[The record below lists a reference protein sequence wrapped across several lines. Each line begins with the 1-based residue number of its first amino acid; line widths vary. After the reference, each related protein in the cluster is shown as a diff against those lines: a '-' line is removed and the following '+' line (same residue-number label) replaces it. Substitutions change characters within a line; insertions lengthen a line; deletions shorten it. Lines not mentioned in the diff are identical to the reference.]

1 MEKTKRSKNELIEKA
16 DIAISE
22 LVYDKVH
29 LMKAYNYYAGIR
41 DRMQFRHLEENYGI
55 GSPASVTFTPLI
67 RKHIDALVGEF
78 LTLPIQPKISC
89 KDSKTMS
96 DIFREKQLAISKGI
110 MDVIKP
116 KLQNLIYSVIKGNGE
131 NKIDDAQFAKELKDV
146 EDWVDNNFI
155 SNYEMAAQN
164 VVDYCLQARHLDFK
178 NKLKQLLLDLFIA
191 GETYYIVE
199 PTSAN
204 TNINLKILNPL
215 NTFPD
220 KNVNSPYIKDSY
232 RIVYREYLSK
242 AEILVKYGSE
252 LSSEDIE
259 SLEGGKLDYSRD
271 NVMLMNAVN
280 TRIGCFDTDGLE
292 AGIDVAPIPYSQ
304 TSRRVDLYVVYETY
318 WIDYKFENKQR
329 IETVHHVTRIGSDL
343 HIVWDEV
350 NTQRSID
357 NPNECSLP
365 INGLH
370 YMSRTGSPYS
380 LVLATADLQD
390 KYDIMQFYKNSI
402 IANSGT
408 AGDWVD
414 LAFIPT
420 FLGQE
425 TESRLAKWLAYKKSG
440 IALLDSS
447 QEGQQMNT
455 TFSGYDD
462 TVKLQAI
469 QAVDLVIQD
478 IENTATSITGVFRER
493 LGGIQARDAVSNV
506 EMGMQQSYIIT
517 KQYYQAMDLLVRE
530 MLLDC
535 LNTAKIVFKNGL
547 SGTLILGQNQKQIFT
562 ALPEYFTM
570 SDQDIHI
577 ADSQEIIKE
586 RETIKQLTIEL
597 TKGGMADP
605 DILIAVSTSTSL
617 TEMKLAVAKSI
628 KNKKEENNQL
638 QQLSQQSQQAQQQL
652 KELQAAFEKAQ
663 AKIESLNEA
672 KLQIDREKIQKNYE
686 TDMFKIKTTKE
697 FNEEKIAQEKRRVDV
712 EALQLIDNN
721 PNNDEVR
728 ND

>member
-16 DIAISE
+16 NIAISE
-22 LVYDKVH
+22 LVYDKMH

-41 DRMQFRHLEENYGI
+41 DKMQFRHLEENYGI

-78 LTLPIQPKISC
+78 LTLPVQPKISC

-96 DIFREKQLAISKGI
+96 NIFREKQLAISKGI

-116 KLQNLIYSVIKGNGE
+116 KLQNSIYSIIKGDGK
-131 NKIDDAQFAKELKDV
+131 NKIDDSQFAKELKDV

-242 AEILVKYGSE
+242 AEVLVKYGSE

-271 NVMLMNAVN
+271 NVMLMNAMN

-329 IETVHHVTRIGSDL
+329 IETAHHVTRIGSDL

-350 NTQRSID
+350 DTQRSID

-535 LNTAKIVFKNGL
+535 LNMSKIVFKNGL

-562 ALPEYFTM
+562 ALPEYFTIT
-570 SDQDIHI
+570 DYDIHI

-586 RETIKQLTIEL
+586 RETIKQLTMEL
-597 TKGGMADP
+597 TKGGMVDP

-617 TEMKLAVAKSI
+617 TEMKIAVAKSI

-663 AKIESLNEA
+663 AKIESLNET
-672 KLQIDREKIQKNYE
+672 KIQIDREKIQKNYE

-697 FNEEKIAQEKRRVDV
+697 FNEEKIVQEKRRIDL
-712 EALQLIDNN
+712 EALQLIDTNQ
-721 PNNDEVR
+721 NNDEIK

>member
-41 DRMQFRHLEENYGI
+41 DKMQFRHLEENYGI

-96 DIFREKQLAISKGI
+96 NIFREKQLAISKGI

-116 KLQNLIYSVIKGNGE
+116 KLQNLIYSLLKGNGQD
-131 NKIDDAQFAKELKDV
+131 KIDDAQFAKELKDV
-146 EDWVDNNFI
+146 EDWIDNNFI

-164 VVDYCLQARHLDFK
+164 VVDYCLQARHIDFK

-271 NVMLMNAVN
+271 NVMLMNAMN

-343 HIVWDEV
+343 YIVWDEV

-414 LAFIPT
+414 IAFIPT

-469 QAVDLVIQD
+469 KAVDLVIQD

-535 LNTAKIVFKNGL
+535 LNMSKIVFKNGL

-562 ALPEYFTM
+562 ALPEYFTIT
-570 SDQDIHI
+570 DYDIHI

-586 RETIKQLTIEL
+586 RETIKQLTMEL
-597 TKGGMADP
+597 TKGGMVDP

-638 QQLSQQSQQAQQQL
+638 QQLNQQSQQAQQQL

-686 TDMFKIKTTKE
+686 TDMFKIKTAKE
-697 FNEEKIAQEKRRVDV
+697 FNEQKIEQEKRRVDV

>member
-259 SLEGGKLDYSRD
+259 SLEDGKLDYSRD
-271 NVMLMNAVN
+271 NLMLMNAMN

-535 LNTAKIVFKNGL
+535 LNMSKIVFKNGL

-586 RETIKQLTIEL
+586 RETIKQLTMEL
-597 TKGGMADP
+597 TKGGMVDP

-697 FNEEKIAQEKRRVDV
+697 FNEEKIAQEKRRVDL
-712 EALQLIDNN
+712 EALQLIDTN

>member
-41 DRMQFRHLEENYGI
+41 DKMQFRHLEENYGI

-96 DIFREKQLAISKGI
+96 NIFREKQLAISKGI

-116 KLQNLIYSVIKGNGE
+116 KLQNLIYSLLKGNGQD
-131 NKIDDAQFAKELKDV
+131 KIDDAQFAKELKDV
-146 EDWVDNNFI
+146 EDWIDNNFI

-164 VVDYCLQARHLDFK
+164 VVDYCLQARHIDFK

-259 SLEGGKLDYSRD
+259 DLDGGKLDYSRD
-271 NVMLMNAVN
+271 NVMLMNAMN

-365 INGLH
+365 INGLQ

-469 QAVDLVIQD
+469 KAVDLVIQD

-517 KQYYQAMDLLVRE
+517 KQYYQAMDLLLRE

-535 LNTAKIVFKNGL
+535 LNMSKIVFKNGL

-562 ALPEYFTM
+562 ALPEYFTIT
-570 SDQDIHI
+570 DYDIHI

-586 RETIKQLTIEL
+586 RETIKQLTMEL
-597 TKGGMADP
+597 TKGGMVDP

-686 TDMFKIKTTKE
+686 TDMFKIKTAKE
-697 FNEEKIAQEKRRVDV
+697 FNEQKIEQEKRRVDV

>member
-41 DRMQFRHLEENYGI
+41 DKMQFRHLEENYGI

-96 DIFREKQLAISKGI
+96 NIFREKQLAISKGI

-116 KLQNLIYSVIKGNGE
+116 KLQNLIYSMLKGNGQD
-131 NKIDDAQFAKELKDV
+131 KIDDAQFAKELKDV

-271 NVMLMNAVN
+271 NVMLMNAMN

-440 IALLDSS
+440 MALLDSS

-535 LNTAKIVFKNGL
+535 LNMSKIVFKNGL

-562 ALPEYFTM
+562 ALPEYFTIT
-570 SDQDIHI
+570 DYDIHI

-586 RETIKQLTIEL
+586 RETIKQLTMEL
-597 TKGGMADP
+597 TKGGMVDP

>member
-41 DRMQFRHLEENYGI
+41 DKMQFRHLEENYGI

-96 DIFREKQLAISKGI
+96 NIFREKQLAISKGI

-116 KLQNLIYSVIKGNGE
+116 KLQNLIYSMLKGNGQD
-131 NKIDDAQFAKELKDV
+131 KIDDAQFAKELKDV
-146 EDWVDNNFI
+146 EDWIDNNFI

-204 TNINLKILNPL
+204 GNINLKILNPL

-242 AEILVKYGSE
+242 SEILVKYGSE

-271 NVMLMNAVN
+271 NVMLMNAMN

-402 IANSGT
+402 ISNSGT

-420 FLGQE
+420 FLGQK
-425 TESRLAKWLAYKKSG
+425 TEERLAKWLAYKKSG

-535 LNTAKIVFKNGL
+535 LNMSKIVFKNGL

-562 ALPEYFTM
+562 ALPEYFTI
-570 SDQDIHI
+570 SDYDIHI

-586 RETIKQLTIEL
+586 RETIKQLTMEL
-597 TKGGMADP
+597 TKGGMVDP

-617 TEMKLAVAKSI
+617 TEMKIAVAKSI

>member
-41 DRMQFRHLEENYGI
+41 DKMQFRHLEENYGI

-96 DIFREKQLAISKGI
+96 NIFREKQLAISKGI

-116 KLQNLIYSVIKGNGE
+116 KLQNLIYSLLKGNGQD
-131 NKIDDAQFAKELKDV
+131 KIDDAQFAKELKDV
-146 EDWVDNNFI
+146 EDWIDNNFI

-164 VVDYCLQARHLDFK
+164 VVDYCLQARHIDFK

-204 TNINLKILNPL
+204 SNINLKILNPL

-271 NVMLMNAVN
+271 NVMLMNAMN

-292 AGIDVAPIPYSQ
+292 AGIDVAPIPYNQ

-517 KQYYQAMDLLVRE
+517 KQYYQTMDLLVRE

-586 RETIKQLTIEL
+586 RETIKQLSMEL
-597 TKGGMADP
+597 TKGGMVDP

-686 TDMFKIKTTKE
+686 TDMFKIKTAKE
-697 FNEEKIAQEKRRVDV
+697 FNEEKIEQEKRRVDV

>member
-41 DRMQFRHLEENYGI
+41 DKMQFRHLEENYGI

-96 DIFREKQLAISKGI
+96 NIFREKQLAISKGI

-116 KLQNLIYSVIKGNGE
+116 KLQNLIYSLLKGNGQD
-131 NKIDDAQFAKELKDV
+131 KIDDAQFAKELKDV
-146 EDWVDNNFI
+146 EDWIDNNFI

-164 VVDYCLQARHLDFK
+164 VVDYCLQARHIDFK

-271 NVMLMNAVN
+271 NVMLMNAMN
-280 TRIGCFDTDGLE
+280 TRIGCFDVDGLE
-292 AGIDVAPIPYSQ
+292 AGIDVSPIPYSQ

-365 INGLH
+365 INGLQ

-440 IALLDSS
+440 MALLDSS

-517 KQYYQAMDLLVRE
+517 KQYYQAMDLLLRE

-535 LNTAKIVFKNGL
+535 LNMSKIVFKNGL

-562 ALPEYFTM
+562 ALPEYFTIT
-570 SDQDIHI
+570 DYDIHI

-586 RETIKQLTIEL
+586 RETIKQLTMEL
-597 TKGGMADP
+597 TKGGMVDP

-617 TEMKLAVAKSI
+617 TEMKIAVAKSI

-686 TDMFKIKTTKE
+686 TDMFKIKTAKE
-697 FNEEKIAQEKRRVDV
+697 FNEQKIAQEKRRVDV
-712 EALQLIDNN
+712 EALQLIDTN

>member
-41 DRMQFRHLEENYGI
+41 DKMQFRHLEENYGI

-96 DIFREKQLAISKGI
+96 NIFREKQLAISKGI

-116 KLQNLIYSVIKGNGE
+116 KLQNLIYSLLKGNGQD
-131 NKIDDAQFAKELKDV
+131 KIDDAQFAKELKDV
-146 EDWVDNNFI
+146 EDWIDNNFI

-164 VVDYCLQARHLDFK
+164 VVDYCLQARHIDFK

-204 TNINLKILNPL
+204 SNINLKILNPL

-271 NVMLMNAVN
+271 NVMLMNAMN
-280 TRIGCFDTDGLE
+280 TRIGCFDSDGLE
-292 AGIDVAPIPYSQ
+292 AGIDVSPIPYSQ

-365 INGLH
+365 INGLQ

-420 FLGQE
+420 FLGQD

-440 IALLDSS
+440 MALLDSS

-469 QAVDLVIQD
+469 KAVDLVIQD

-517 KQYYQAMDLLVRE
+517 KQYYQAMDLLLRE

-535 LNTAKIVFKNGL
+535 LNMSKIVFKNGL

-562 ALPEYFTM
+562 ALPEYFTIT
-570 SDQDIHI
+570 DYDIHI

-586 RETIKQLTIEL
+586 RETIKQLTMEL
-597 TKGGMADP
+597 TKGGMVDP

-638 QQLSQQSQQAQQQL
+638 QQLNQQSQQAQQQL

-686 TDMFKIKTTKE
+686 TDMFKIKTAKE
-697 FNEEKIAQEKRRVDV
+697 FNEQKIAQEKRRVDV
-712 EALQLIDNN
+712 EALQLIDTN

>member
-271 NVMLMNAVN
+271 NLMLMNAMN

-686 TDMFKIKTTKE
+686 SDMFKIKTTKE
-697 FNEEKIAQEKRRVDV
+697 FNEEKIVQEKRRIDL
-712 EALQLIDNN
+712 EALQLIDTNQ
-721 PNNDEVR
+721 NNDEIK

>member
-116 KLQNLIYSVIKGNGE
+116 KLQNLIYSIIKGNGE

-271 NVMLMNAVN
+271 NVMLMNAMN

-420 FLGQE
+420 FLGQD

-440 IALLDSS
+440 MALLDSS

-586 RETIKQLTIEL
+586 RETIKQLAMEL

-686 TDMFKIKTTKE
+686 SDMFKIKTTKE
-697 FNEEKIAQEKRRVDV
+697 FNEEKIVQEKRRIDL
-712 EALQLIDNN
+712 EALQLIDTNQ
-721 PNNDEVR
+721 NNDEIK

>member
-41 DRMQFRHLEENYGI
+41 DKMQFRHLEENYGI

-96 DIFREKQLAISKGI
+96 NIFREKQLAISKGI

-116 KLQNLIYSVIKGNGE
+116 KLQNLIYSMLKGNGQD
-131 NKIDDAQFAKELKDV
+131 KIDDAQFAKELKDV
-146 EDWVDNNFI
+146 EDWIDNNFI

-164 VVDYCLQARHLDFK
+164 VVEYCLQARHLDFK
-178 NKLKQLLLDLFIA
+178 NKLKQLLLDLFIS

-204 TNINLKILNPL
+204 SNINLKILNPL

-242 AEILVKYGSE
+242 SEILVKYGSE

-271 NVMLMNAVN
+271 NVMLMNAMN

-350 NTQRSID
+350 NTQRTID

-402 IANSGT
+402 ISNSGT

-420 FLGQE
+420 FLGQK
-425 TESRLAKWLAYKKSG
+425 TEERLAKWLAYKKSG

-535 LNTAKIVFKNGL
+535 LNMSKIVFKNGL

-562 ALPEYFTM
+562 ALPEYFTI
-570 SDQDIHI
+570 SDYDIHI

-586 RETIKQLTIEL
+586 RETIKQLTMEL
-597 TKGGMADP
+597 TKGGMVDP

-617 TEMKLAVAKSI
+617 TEMKIAVAKSI

>member
-96 DIFREKQLAISKGI
+96 NIFREKQLAISKGI

-116 KLQNLIYSVIKGNGE
+116 KLQNLIYSVIKGNGQ

-164 VVDYCLQARHLDFK
+164 VVDYCLQARHIDFK

-271 NVMLMNAVN
+271 NVMLMNAMN

-350 NTQRSID
+350 NIQRSID

-586 RETIKQLTIEL
+586 RETIKQLTMEL
-597 TKGGMADP
+597 TKGGMVDP

-686 TDMFKIKTTKE
+686 TDMFKIKTAKE
-697 FNEEKIAQEKRRVDV
+697 FNEQKIAQEKRRVDV

>member
-41 DRMQFRHLEENYGI
+41 DKMQFRHLEENYGI

-96 DIFREKQLAISKGI
+96 NIFREKQLAISKGI

-116 KLQNLIYSVIKGNGE
+116 KLQNLIYSMLKGNGQD
-131 NKIDDAQFAKELKDV
+131 KIDDAQFAKELKDV
-146 EDWVDNNFI
+146 EDWIDNNFI

-164 VVDYCLQARHLDFK
+164 VVDYCLQARHIDFK

-271 NVMLMNAVN
+271 NVMLMNAMN

-292 AGIDVAPIPYSQ
+292 AGIDVSPIPYSQ

-535 LNTAKIVFKNGL
+535 LNMSKIVFKNGL

-562 ALPEYFTM
+562 ALPEYFTI
-570 SDQDIHI
+570 SDYDIHI

-586 RETIKQLTIEL
+586 RETIKQLTMEL
-597 TKGGMADP
+597 TKGGMVDP

>member
-41 DRMQFRHLEENYGI
+41 DKMQFRHLEENYGI

-96 DIFREKQLAISKGI
+96 NIFREKQLAISKGI

-116 KLQNLIYSVIKGNGE
+116 KLQNLIYSLLKGNGQD
-131 NKIDDAQFAKELKDV
+131 KIDDAQFAKELKDV
-146 EDWVDNNFI
+146 EDWIDNNFI

-164 VVDYCLQARHLDFK
+164 VVDYCLQARHIDFK

-204 TNINLKILNPL
+204 SNINLKILNPL

-271 NVMLMNAVN
+271 NVMLMNAMN
-280 TRIGCFDTDGLE
+280 TRIGCFDSDGLE
-292 AGIDVAPIPYSQ
+292 AGIDVSPIPYSQ

-365 INGLH
+365 INGLQ

-402 IANSGT
+402 VANSGT

-420 FLGQE
+420 FLGQK
-425 TESRLAKWLAYKKSG
+425 TEERLAKWLAYKKSG
-440 IALLDSS
+440 LALLDSS

-469 QAVDLVIQD
+469 KAVDLVIQD

-517 KQYYQAMDLLVRE
+517 KQYYQAMDLLLRE

-535 LNTAKIVFKNGL
+535 LNMSKIVFKNGL

-562 ALPEYFTM
+562 ALPEYFTIT
-570 SDQDIHI
+570 DYDIHI

-586 RETIKQLTIEL
+586 RETIKQLTMEL
-597 TKGGMADP
+597 TKGGMVDP

-686 TDMFKIKTTKE
+686 TDMFKIKTAKE
-697 FNEEKIAQEKRRVDV
+697 FNEQKIAQEKRRVDV
-712 EALQLIDNN
+712 EALQLIDTN

>member
-41 DRMQFRHLEENYGI
+41 DKMQFRHLEENYGI

-96 DIFREKQLAISKGI
+96 NIFREKQLAISKGI

-116 KLQNLIYSVIKGNGE
+116 KLQNLIYSIIKGNGE

-242 AEILVKYGSE
+242 EEILVKYGSE

-271 NVMLMNAVN
+271 NVMLMNAMN

-329 IETVHHVTRIGSDL
+329 IETVYRVTRIGSDL

-586 RETIKQLTIEL
+586 RETIKQLAMEL
-597 TKGGMADP
+597 TKGGMVDP

>member
-271 NVMLMNAVN
+271 NLMLMNAMN

-420 FLGQE
+420 FLGQD

-440 IALLDSS
+440 MALLDSS

-697 FNEEKIAQEKRRVDV
+697 FNEEKIVQEKRRIDL
-712 EALQLIDNN
+712 EALQLIDTN

>member
-22 LVYDKVH
+22 LVYDKLH

-96 DIFREKQLAISKGI
+96 NIFREKQLAISKGI

-116 KLQNLIYSVIKGNGE
+116 KLQNLIYSLLKGNGQD
-131 NKIDDAQFAKELKDV
+131 KIDDAQFAKELKDV
-146 EDWVDNNFI
+146 EDWIDNNFI

-164 VVDYCLQARHLDFK
+164 VVDYCLQARHIDFK

-204 TNINLKILNPL
+204 SNINLKILNPL

-271 NVMLMNAVN
+271 NVMLMNAMN

-292 AGIDVAPIPYSQ
+292 AGIDVSPIPYSQ

-365 INGLH
+365 INGLQ

-420 FLGQE
+420 FLGQD

-440 IALLDSS
+440 MALLDSS

-469 QAVDLVIQD
+469 KAVDLVIQD

-517 KQYYQAMDLLVRE
+517 KQYYQAMDLLLRE

-535 LNTAKIVFKNGL
+535 LNMSKIVFKNGL

-562 ALPEYFTM
+562 ALPEYFTIT
-570 SDQDIHI
+570 DYDIHI

-586 RETIKQLTIEL
+586 RETIKQLTMEL
-597 TKGGMADP
+597 TKGGMVDP

-638 QQLSQQSQQAQQQL
+638 QQLNQQSQQAQQQL

-697 FNEEKIAQEKRRVDV
+697 FNEEKIVQEKRRIDV

-721 PNNDEVR
+721 PNNDEVS

>member
-259 SLEGGKLDYSRD
+259 SLEDGKLDYSRD
-271 NVMLMNAVN
+271 NLMLMNAMN

-586 RETIKQLTIEL
+586 RETIKQLTMEL
-597 TKGGMADP
+597 TKGGMVDP

-686 TDMFKIKTTKE
+686 SDMFKIKTTKE
-697 FNEEKIAQEKRRVDV
+697 FNEEKIVQEKRRIDL
-712 EALQLIDNN
+712 EALQLIDTNQ
-721 PNNDEVR
+721 NNDEIK

>member
-96 DIFREKQLAISKGI
+96 NIFREKQLAISKGI

-271 NVMLMNAVN
+271 NLMLMNAMN

-686 TDMFKIKTTKE
+686 SDMFKIKTTKE
-697 FNEEKIAQEKRRVDV
+697 FNEEKIVQEKRRIDL
-712 EALQLIDNN
+712 EALQLIDTNQ
-721 PNNDEVR
+721 NNDEIK

>member
-41 DRMQFRHLEENYGI
+41 DKMQFRHLEENYGI

-96 DIFREKQLAISKGI
+96 NIFREKQLAISKGI

-116 KLQNLIYSVIKGNGE
+116 KLQNLIYSLLKGNGQD
-131 NKIDDAQFAKELKDV
+131 KIDDAQFAKELKDV
-146 EDWVDNNFI
+146 EDWIDNNFI

-164 VVDYCLQARHLDFK
+164 VVDYCLQARHIDFK

-271 NVMLMNAVN
+271 NVMLMNAMN

-535 LNTAKIVFKNGL
+535 LNMSKIVFKNGL

-562 ALPEYFTM
+562 ALPEYFTI
-570 SDQDIHI
+570 SDYDIHI

-586 RETIKQLTIEL
+586 RETIKQLTMEL
-597 TKGGMADP
+597 TKGGMVDP

>member
-116 KLQNLIYSVIKGNGE
+116 KLQNLIYSVIKGDGQ

-164 VVDYCLQARHLDFK
+164 VVDYCLQARHIDFK
-178 NKLKQLLLDLFIA
+178 NKLKQLLLDLFIS

-271 NVMLMNAVN
+271 NVMLMNAMN

-586 RETIKQLTIEL
+586 RETIKQLSMEL
-597 TKGGMADP
+597 TKGGMVDP

-712 EALQLIDNN
+712 EALQLIDTN

>member
-41 DRMQFRHLEENYGI
+41 DKMQFRHLEENYGI

-96 DIFREKQLAISKGI
+96 NIFREKQLAISKGI

-116 KLQNLIYSVIKGNGE
+116 KLQNLIYSLLKGNGQD
-131 NKIDDAQFAKELKDV
+131 KIDDAQFAKELKDV
-146 EDWVDNNFI
+146 EDWIDNNFI

-259 SLEGGKLDYSRD
+259 SLEDGKLDYSRD
-271 NVMLMNAVN
+271 NVMLMNAMN

-535 LNTAKIVFKNGL
+535 LNMSKIVFKNGL

-562 ALPEYFTM
+562 ALPEYFTI
-570 SDQDIHI
+570 SDYDIHI

-586 RETIKQLTIEL
+586 RETIKQLTMEL
-597 TKGGMADP
+597 TKGGMVDP

>member
-96 DIFREKQLAISKGI
+96 NIFREKQLAISKVI

-116 KLQNLIYSVIKGNGE
+116 KLQNLMYSVIKGDGQ

-271 NVMLMNAVN
+271 NVMLMNAMN

-586 RETIKQLTIEL
+586 RETIKQLAMEL
-597 TKGGMADP
+597 TKGGMVDP

-686 TDMFKIKTTKE
+686 SDMFKIKTTKE
-697 FNEEKIAQEKRRVDV
+697 FNEEKIVQEKRRVDV

>member
-1 MEKTKRSKNELIEKA
+1 MEKTKRRKNELIEKA

-41 DRMQFRHLEENYGI
+41 DKMQFRHLEENYGI

-96 DIFREKQLAISKGI
+96 NIFREKQLAISKGI

-116 KLQNLIYSVIKGNGE
+116 KLQNLIYSMLKGNGQD
-131 NKIDDAQFAKELKDV
+131 KIDDAQFAKELKDV

-271 NVMLMNAVN
+271 NVMLMNAMN

-420 FLGQE
+420 FLGQD

-535 LNTAKIVFKNGL
+535 LNMSKIVFKNGL

-562 ALPEYFTM
+562 ALPEYFTIT
-570 SDQDIHI
+570 DYDIHI

-586 RETIKQLTIEL
+586 RETIKQLTMEL
-597 TKGGMADP
+597 TKGGMVDP

>member
-259 SLEGGKLDYSRD
+259 SLEDGKLDYSRD
-271 NVMLMNAVN
+271 NLMLMNAMN

-365 INGLH
+365 INGPH

-586 RETIKQLTIEL
+586 RETIKQLAMEL
-597 TKGGMADP
+597 TKGGMVDP

-697 FNEEKIAQEKRRVDV
+697 FNEEKIVQEKRRIDL
-712 EALQLIDNN
+712 EALQLIDTNQ
-721 PNNDEVR
+721 NNDEIK

>member
-116 KLQNLIYSVIKGNGE
+116 KLQNLIYSIIKGNGE

-259 SLEGGKLDYSRD
+259 SLEDGKLDYSRD
-271 NVMLMNAVN
+271 NLMLMNAMN

-586 RETIKQLTIEL
+586 RETIKQLTMEL
-597 TKGGMADP
+597 TKGGMVDP

-686 TDMFKIKTTKE
+686 TDMFKINTTKE
-697 FNEEKIAQEKRRVDV
+697 FNEEKIVQEKRRIDL
-712 EALQLIDNN
+712 EALQLIDTNQ
-721 PNNDEVR
+721 NNDEIK

>member
-22 LVYDKVH
+22 LVYDKTH

-271 NVMLMNAVN
+271 NLMLMNAMN

-420 FLGQE
+420 FLGQD

-440 IALLDSS
+440 MALLDSS

-586 RETIKQLTIEL
+586 RETIKQLAMEL

-697 FNEEKIAQEKRRVDV
+697 FNEEKIVQEKRRIDL
-712 EALQLIDNN
+712 EALQLIDTNQ
-721 PNNDEVR
+721 NNDEIK

>member
-116 KLQNLIYSVIKGNGE
+116 KLQNLIYSVIKGNGQ

-271 NVMLMNAVN
+271 NLMLMNAMN

-420 FLGQE
+420 FLGQD

-440 IALLDSS
+440 MALLDSS

-686 TDMFKIKTTKE
+686 SDMFKIKTTKE
-697 FNEEKIAQEKRRVDV
+697 FNEEKIVQEKRRIDL
-712 EALQLIDNN
+712 EALQLIDTNQ
-721 PNNDEVR
+721 NNDEIK

>member
-41 DRMQFRHLEENYGI
+41 DKMQFRHLEENYGI

-96 DIFREKQLAISKGI
+96 NIFREKQLAISKGI

-116 KLQNLIYSVIKGNGE
+116 KLQNLIYSLLKGNGQD
-131 NKIDDAQFAKELKDV
+131 KIDDAQFAKELKDV
-146 EDWVDNNFI
+146 EDWIDNNFI

-164 VVDYCLQARHLDFK
+164 VVDYCLQARHIDFK

-204 TNINLKILNPL
+204 SNINLKILNPL

-271 NVMLMNAVN
+271 NVMLMNAMN

-414 LAFIPT
+414 IAFIPT

-535 LNTAKIVFKNGL
+535 LNMSKIVFKNGL

-562 ALPEYFTM
+562 ALPEYFTIT
-570 SDQDIHI
+570 DYDIHI

-586 RETIKQLTIEL
+586 RETIKQLTMEL
-597 TKGGMADP
+597 TKGGMVDP

-638 QQLSQQSQQAQQQL
+638 QQLNQQSQQAQQQL

-686 TDMFKIKTTKE
+686 TDMFKIKTAKE
-697 FNEEKIAQEKRRVDV
+697 FNEQKIAQEKRRVDV
-712 EALQLIDNN
+712 EALQLIDTN

>member
-41 DRMQFRHLEENYGI
+41 DKMQFRHLEENYGI

-96 DIFREKQLAISKGI
+96 NIFREKQLAISKGI

-116 KLQNLIYSVIKGNGE
+116 KLQNLIYSLLKGNGQD
-131 NKIDDAQFAKELKDV
+131 KIDDAQFAKELKDV
-146 EDWVDNNFI
+146 EDWIDNNFI

-164 VVDYCLQARHLDFK
+164 VVDYCLQARHIDFK
-178 NKLKQLLLDLFIA
+178 NKLKQLLSDLFIA

-242 AEILVKYGSE
+242 SEILVKYGSE

-271 NVMLMNAVN
+271 NVMLMNAMN

-365 INGLH
+365 INGLQ

-420 FLGQE
+420 FLGQD

-440 IALLDSS
+440 MALLDSS

-517 KQYYQAMDLLVRE
+517 KQYYQAMDLLLRE

-535 LNTAKIVFKNGL
+535 LNMSKIVFKNGL

-562 ALPEYFTM
+562 ALPEYFTIT
-570 SDQDIHI
+570 DYDIHI

-586 RETIKQLTIEL
+586 RETIKQLTMEL
-597 TKGGMADP
+597 TKGGMVDP

-686 TDMFKIKTTKE
+686 TDMFKIKTAKE
-697 FNEEKIAQEKRRVDV
+697 FNEQKIAQEKRRVDV
-712 EALQLIDNN
+712 EALQLIDTN

>member
-41 DRMQFRHLEENYGI
+41 DKMQFRHLEENYGI

-96 DIFREKQLAISKGI
+96 NIFREKQLAISKGI

-116 KLQNLIYSVIKGNGE
+116 KLQNLIYSLLKGNGQD
-131 NKIDDAQFAKELKDV
+131 KIDDAQFAKELKDV
-146 EDWVDNNFI
+146 EDWIDNNFI

-164 VVDYCLQARHLDFK
+164 VVDYCLQARHIDFK
-178 NKLKQLLLDLFIA
+178 NKLKQLLLDLFIS

-204 TNINLKILNPL
+204 SNINLKILNPL

-271 NVMLMNAVN
+271 NVMLMNAMN

-292 AGIDVAPIPYSQ
+292 AGIDVSPIPYSQ

-365 INGLH
+365 INGLQ

-420 FLGQE
+420 FLGQK
-425 TESRLAKWLAYKKSG
+425 TEERLAKWLAYKKSG
-440 IALLDSS
+440 LALLDSS

-469 QAVDLVIQD
+469 KAVDLVIQD

-535 LNTAKIVFKNGL
+535 LNMSKIVFKNGL

-562 ALPEYFTM
+562 ALPEYFTIT
-570 SDQDIHI
+570 DYDIHI

-586 RETIKQLTIEL
+586 RETIKQLTMEL
-597 TKGGMADP
+597 TKGGMVDP

-617 TEMKLAVAKSI
+617 TEMKIAVAKSI

-686 TDMFKIKTTKE
+686 TDMFKIKTAKE
-697 FNEEKIAQEKRRVDV
+697 FNEQKIEQEKRRVDV

>member
-259 SLEGGKLDYSRD
+259 SLEDGKLDYSRD
-271 NVMLMNAVN
+271 NLMLMNAMN

-420 FLGQE
+420 FLGQD

-440 IALLDSS
+440 MALLDSS

-686 TDMFKIKTTKE
+686 SDMFKIKTTKE
-697 FNEEKIAQEKRRVDV
+697 FNEEKIVQEKRRIDL
-712 EALQLIDNN
+712 EALQLIDTNQ
-721 PNNDEVR
+721 NNDEIK

>member
-96 DIFREKQLAISKGI
+96 NIFREKQLAISKGI

-116 KLQNLIYSVIKGNGE
+116 KLQNLIYSLLKGNGQD
-131 NKIDDAQFAKELKDV
+131 KIDDAQFAKELKDV
-146 EDWVDNNFI
+146 EDWIDNNFI

-259 SLEGGKLDYSRD
+259 SLEDGKLDYSRD
-271 NVMLMNAVN
+271 NLMLMNAMN

-402 IANSGT
+402 ISNSGT

-420 FLGQE
+420 FLGQK
-425 TESRLAKWLAYKKSG
+425 TEERLAKWLAYKKSG

-535 LNTAKIVFKNGL
+535 LNMSKIVFKNGL

-562 ALPEYFTM
+562 ALPEYFTIT
-570 SDQDIHI
+570 DYDIHI

-586 RETIKQLTIEL
+586 RETIKQLTMEL
-597 TKGGMADP
+597 TKGGMVDP

-638 QQLSQQSQQAQQQL
+638 QQLNQQSQQAQQQL

-697 FNEEKIAQEKRRVDV
+697 FNEEKIVQEKRRIDL
-712 EALQLIDNN
+712 EALQLIDTNQ
-721 PNNDEVR
+721 NNDEIK

>member
-116 KLQNLIYSVIKGNGE
+116 KLQNLIYSIIKGNGE

-271 NVMLMNAVN
+271 NLMLMNAMN

-420 FLGQE
+420 FLGQD

-440 IALLDSS
+440 MALLDSS

-697 FNEEKIAQEKRRVDV
+697 FNEEKIVQEKRRIDL
-712 EALQLIDNN
+712 EALQLIDTNQ
-721 PNNDEVR
+721 NNDEIK

>member
-16 DIAISE
+16 NIAISE

-96 DIFREKQLAISKGI
+96 NIFREKQLAISKGI

-116 KLQNLIYSVIKGNGE
+116 KLQNLIYSIIKGNGE

-271 NVMLMNAVN
+271 NLMLMNAMN

-469 QAVDLVIQD
+469 KAVDLVIQD

>member
-41 DRMQFRHLEENYGI
+41 DKMQFRHLEENYGI

-96 DIFREKQLAISKGI
+96 NIFREKQLAISKGI

-116 KLQNLIYSVIKGNGE
+116 KLQNLIYSMLKGNGQD
-131 NKIDDAQFAKELKDV
+131 KIDDAQFAKELKDV
-146 EDWVDNNFI
+146 EDWIDNNFI

-178 NKLKQLLLDLFIA
+178 NKLKQLLLDLFIS

-204 TNINLKILNPL
+204 SNINLKILNPL

-242 AEILVKYGSE
+242 SEILVKYGSE

-271 NVMLMNAVN
+271 NVMLMNAMN

-402 IANSGT
+402 ISNSGT

-420 FLGQE
+420 FLGQK
-425 TESRLAKWLAYKKSG
+425 TEERLAKWLAYKKSG

-535 LNTAKIVFKNGL
+535 LNMSKIVFKNGL

-562 ALPEYFTM
+562 ALPEYFTI
-570 SDQDIHI
+570 SDYDIHI

-586 RETIKQLTIEL
+586 RETIKQLTMEL
-597 TKGGMADP
+597 TKGGMVDP

-617 TEMKLAVAKSI
+617 TEMKIAVAKSI

>member
-1 MEKTKRSKNELIEKA
+1 
-16 DIAISE
+16 
-22 LVYDKVH
+22 
-29 LMKAYNYYAGIR
+29 
-41 DRMQFRHLEENYGI
+41 
-55 GSPASVTFTPLI
+55 
-67 RKHIDALVGEF
+67 
-78 LTLPIQPKISC
+78 
-89 KDSKTMS
+89 
-96 DIFREKQLAISKGI
+96 

-259 SLEGGKLDYSRD
+259 SLEDGKLDYSRD
-271 NVMLMNAVN
+271 NLMLMNAMN

-697 FNEEKIAQEKRRVDV
+697 FNEEKMAQEKRRVDV
-712 EALQLIDNN
+712 EALQLIDTN